1 MKYSNP
7 QIPEGI
13 NTTDRHPLREFLLLA
28 GGALVLVLLLA
39 WLVGGFGGRLARL
52 LPFESEERL
61 VPTDMLSGDAGPP
74 LQYYLDDLAERV
86 SSALDLPAGMQV
98 RVHASGDD
106 TFNAFATLGGHVLL
120 FRGLLEALPNENA
133 LVMLMAHEIAHVRHR
148 DPIVSIGR
156 GAAIQL
162 VVGLLFGDP
171 NLAALGR
178 AGIYTQL
185 HFNRDME
192 RSADAD
198 ALRAVYAIYGHVAGA
213 ADLFSLIQQ
222 KRRHA
227 GRGEPP
233 AIFSSHPL
241 DRQRLDAIADSVR
254 QNGWADTGKVTP
266 LPDAYPTW
274 MADLA
279 RHGGAAE

>member
-1 MKYSNP
+1 
-7 QIPEGI
+7 
-13 NTTDRHPLREFLLLA
+13 
-28 GGALVLVLLLA
+28 
-39 WLVGGFGGRLARL
+39 
-52 LPFESEERL
+52 
-61 VPTDMLSGDAGPP
+61 
-74 LQYYLDDLAERV
+74 
-86 SSALDLPAGMQV
+86 
-98 RVHASGDD
+98 
-106 TFNAFATLGGHVLL
+106 
-120 FRGLLEALPNENA
+120 
-133 LVMLMAHEIAHVRHR
+133 MAHCRPAC
-148 DPIVSIGR
+148 DVSLPR
-156 GAAIQL
+156 QGAQSS
-162 VVGLLFGDP
+162 D
-171 NLAALGR
+171 
-178 AGIYTQL
+178 
-185 HFNRDME
+185 
-192 RSADAD
+192 
-198 ALRAVYAIYGHVAGA
+198 VAGA

>member
-1 MKYSNP
+1 M
-7 QIPEGI
+7 
-13 NTTDRHPLREFLLLA
+13 
-28 GGALVLVLLLA
+28 
-39 WLVGGFGGRLARL
+39 
-52 LPFESEERL
+52 
-61 VPTDMLSGDAGPP
+61 
-74 LQYYLDDLAERV
+74 
-86 SSALDLPAGMQV
+86 